1 MLWRKMFGDIFE
13 NKFAYFACA
22 VVIAIGLMAY
32 TSMSIAKDG
41 LFYAKDQFYQDYHFA
56 DGFAKVKA
64 IPYTRAK
71 TLEEISGINKVEGRL
86 IKDVR
91 VLMPD
96 TKENVY
102 LRLISLHRADGNKLN
117 GIKLEKGT
125 FPEEKRQQILVA
137 DKFYEAHGLQLGEK
151 VNVIIEGK
159 QVELSISGTGQSPEY
174 IYALKELQSIAADP
188 KTFEVAYMPYEDMEQ
203 LFNQKGLVND
213 ISFTLR
219 PEVNFVD
226 VEQRVK
232 SALEK
237 YELESLCSAKDQLS
251 NAMLTEEL
259 KQMERMA
266 SSLPVIFLVIA
277 AIILYIMLKR
287 LVESQRGQIGTLKAF
302 GYRNL
307 EILLHYMW
315 YGVFIGV
322 FGGLLGG
329 LLGIWV
335 SKYFLEIYQ
344 MYFSLPNLEAHT
356 SLKYFYLGIIM
367 AALFSAAASFQGV
380 KSVIRLQPAEA
391 MHPVVPTFVK
401 KTKLEEI
408 HWFWRMF
415 NVQGRMAIRNL
426 LRNKSRSFFTF
437 IGIVFTFAMMAS
449 FFSFYS
455 MAEVMIMDQFT
466 KVQKQDVKWTF
477 AKPMPRSDVIR
488 ELQHVTGMKHVEPL
502 LEVPVSLRFLN
513 HKKDVVALGITADS
527 TLYNVFDKQGNRLE
541 LPKSGM
547 MVSEQIADKLGVKV
561 GDVLQMES
569 MYAKDEKLNI
579 TVEKIIPQYLGANV
593 YLNQDVLL
601 ALLKQGEMMTSAL
614 MAIDE
619 KAIPD
624 LKERY
629 RSSKYVSTI
638 EVRQEMIDKYTEMM
652 AASSSAMWI
661 MALISIITGFAIV
674 YNSSIISLAERKR
687 ELASL
692 RVMGMTP
699 KEVMGVVSVEQWFL
713 GFVGMI
719 AGIPLAFSFC
729 KLMSTSMSSD
739 LYTIPAVINS
749 DAIIQALIGTI
760 VAIAISLLAV
770 SRKVKQLDLV
780 AVLKERE

>member
-1 MLWRKMFGDIFE
+1 MLWRKMIRDIRE
-13 NKFAYFACA
+13 NKFAYLACA

-41 LFYAKDQFYQDYHFA
+41 LFYAKDQFYQEYHFA

-64 IPYTRAK
+64 IPYERAK
-71 TLEEISGINKVEGRL
+71 ALAEIDGIAKVDGRF

-102 LRLISLHRADGNKLN
+102 LRLISLHTPEGNELN
-117 GIKLEKGT
+117 GIKLEKGK
-125 FPEEKRQQILVA
+125 FPEGKHQQVLVA
-137 DKFYEAHGLQLGEK
+137 DKFYQAHGLELGNK
-151 VNVIIEGK
+151 INVIIEGK

-174 IYALKELQSIAADP
+174 IYALKELQTIAADP

-213 ISFTLR
+213 ISFTLK
-219 PEVNFVD
+219 PGFKFED

-232 SALEK
+232 SALDR
-237 YELESLCSAKDQLS
+237 YELEGLYAAKDQLS

-259 KQMERMA
+259 KQLERIA
-266 SSLPVIFLVIA
+266 SSMPLIFLGIA

-322 FGGLLGG
+322 LGGVLGG
-329 LLGIWV
+329 LLGMWV
-335 SKYFLEIYQ
+335 SKYYLKLYQ

-356 SLKYFYLGIIM
+356 SLQYFYLGIIM
-367 AALFSAAASFQGV
+367 TALFSAAASFQGV
-380 KSVIRLQPAEA
+380 KSVIHLQPAEA

-401 KTKLEEI
+401 KTVLEKI
-408 HWFWRMF
+408 GWFWRIF

-426 LRNKSRSFFTF
+426 LRNKNRSFFTL

-455 MAEVMIMDQFT
+455 LSEVMIMDQFT
-466 KVQKQDVKWTF
+466 KVQKQDVKVTF
-477 AKPMPRSDVIR
+477 SKPMQRADAVR
-488 ELQHVTGMKHVEPL
+488 ELQHVEGIKRVESL
-502 LEVPVSLRFLN
+502 LEIPVSLRFLN
-513 HKKDVVALGITADS
+513 HKKDVVALGIPADS
-527 TLYNVFDKQGNRLE
+527 TLYTVFDKQGNRVG
-541 LPKSGM
+541 LPQSGV
-547 MVSEQIADKLGVKV
+547 MVSEQIAAKLGVKD

-569 MYAKDEKLNI
+569 LYAKDEKI
-579 TVEKIIPQYLGANV
+579 KIKVEKVIPQYLGANI
-593 YLNQDVLL
+593 YMNQDAMLG
-601 ALLKQGEMMTSAL
+601 LLKQGDMMTSAL
-614 MAIDE
+614 LAIDE
-619 KAIPD
+619 RAIPAFKD
-624 LKERY
+624 EY

-638 EVRQEMIDKYTEMM
+638 EVRQEQIDKYTEMM
-652 AASSSAMWI
+652 AASSGAMWV
-661 MALISIITGFAIV
+661 MAIISIVTGFAIV

-699 KEVMGVVSVEQWFL
+699 KEVMEVVSVEQWFL
-713 GFVGMI
+713 GFVGVI

-729 KLMSTSMSSD
+729 KLMSTSMSND
-739 LYTIPAVINS
+739 LYTIPAIIS
-749 DAIIQALIGTI
+749 TDAIVQALLGTI
-760 VAIAISLLAV
+760 IAIAISQLSV